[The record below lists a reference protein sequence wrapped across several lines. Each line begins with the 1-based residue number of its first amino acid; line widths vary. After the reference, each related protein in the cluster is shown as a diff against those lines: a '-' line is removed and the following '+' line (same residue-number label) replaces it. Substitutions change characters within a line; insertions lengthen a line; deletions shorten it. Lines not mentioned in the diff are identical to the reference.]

1 MNLRPYQE
9 RAVAAVAVALE
20 DHESTL
26 LVAPT
31 SSGKSLLVA
40 ACAAE
45 QRERLGRPTTALV
58 LQHRGELVAQNR
70 SRFEKHN
77 RGWATASFDAD
88 RKSFARPSGYLGAA
102 TFAMVPS
109 LAAALGRGRGL
120 PPFDIV
126 LADEAHHAPASTWQ
140 RIIAAAREANP
151 AVKLVGLT
159 ATPERGDGK
168 RLGGTFACVADQ
180 IAIGELIEAGFI
192 VRPRALVADVGLADQ
207 MQHLPRTNRG
217 RGDFDMIAAAQ
228 LIDIPPV
235 TARILDLWQEAAA
248 LPGGGIRRS
257 IFFCATVAH
266 AQHVRD
272 AIAARGILAGV
283 VFGEQD
289 PGERAGVLSA
299 LRGGRLD
306 VVVNCMT
313 LTEGFD
319 EQSLSCVVML
329 RPSAFR
335 SLVIQCV
342 GRGLRIQ
349 DPELYPDLPPKTD
362 CLVLDFGASL
372 DAMGGLDSILQLGGP
387 RRAREPG
394 PPPMKPCAD
403 CRRPIPLS
411 ARDCPLC
418 GYVYPPRA
426 AEAIPDIDPSLIRL
440 RPFDLT
446 LRASPFVWL
455 SLGPRARVACSDRT
469 WSIVFSDLAGTW
481 FAFGSTPIEIE
492 TDSGSVKTDARI
504 RHLAAGTLD
513 MALAAGDDFLGEH
526 GDARAHGRSASGYH
540 RLPATDKQLKLA
552 AKLKIDLGDRP
563 LLYGAACRITARLA
577 GRQIRAMLPRLQA
590 AAPADAIAE
599 VAA

>member
-1 MNLRPYQE
+1 MWRGRAGSPVNLRPYQE
-9 RAVAAVAVALE
+9 RAVAAVASALA
-20 DHESTL
+20 DAPSAL

-31 SSGKSLLVA
+31 GSGKSLLIA
-40 ACAAE
+40 DIARDLA
-45 QRERLGRPTTALV
+45 ERLGRPPSVLV

-70 SRFEKHN
+70 ARFEKHL
-77 RGWATASFDAD
+77 RGWATSSFDAT
-88 RKSFARPSGYLGAA
+88 RKTFARSSGYLGAA

-109 LAAALGRGRGL
+109 LAAALSRRAAL
-120 PPFDIV
+120 PHFDAI

-140 RIIAAAREANP
+140 RVFATARETNP
-151 AVKLVGLT
+151 DLKIVGLT

-180 IAIGELIEAGFI
+180 IGIGELIESGFL

-207 MQHLPRTNRG
+207 MQHLPRTCKG
-217 RGDFDMIAAAQ
+217 RGDFDMVAAAQ
-228 LIDIPPV
+228 LIDVPPV
-235 TARILDLWQEAAA
+235 TARILDLWQEAAT
-248 LPGGGIRRS
+248 LLSGGLRRS

-266 AQHVRD
+266 AQHVREALD
-272 AIAARGILAGV
+272 ARGVRAGV

-289 PGERAGVLSA
+289 PGERSSTLAA
-299 LRGGRLD
+299 MRAGRLD
-306 VVVNCMT
+306 AIVNCMT

-349 DPELYPDLPPKTD
+349 DPEIYPDLAPKTE

-372 DAMGGLDSILQLGGP
+372 DAMGGLDSILQLGGQRKP
-387 RRAREPG
+387 REPG

-426 AEAIPDIDPSLIRL
+426 AAAIPEIDPSLIRL

-446 LRASPFVWL
+446 LRASAFVWL

-469 WSIVFSDLAGTW
+469 WSIVFADLAGTW
-481 FAFGSTPIEIE
+481 FAFGSTPVEIE
-492 TDSGSVKTDARI
+492 TESGAVETDTRI

-540 RLPATDKQLKLA
+540 RLPATPPQADLARKLQL
-552 AKLKIDLGDRP
+552 DLGERP
-563 LLYGAACRITARLA
+563 TLYSAACRITAKLA
-577 GRQIRAMLPRLQA
+577 GRHIRAMLPRLQEA
-590 AAPADAIAE
+590 A
-599 VAA
+599 